1 MCHKIYERDDARF
14 LSAPRLAW
22 QAALKNTKVKL
33 DLLPDID
40 LLLMVQNIVREGI
53 SHSI

>member
-1 MCHKIYERDDARF
+1 MCHKMYIRDAARF

-22 QAALKNTKVKL
+22 QAVLKNTKVKL
-33 DLLPDID
+33 HLLPDID
-40 LLLMVQNIVREGI
+40 LLLMVQNVVREGI